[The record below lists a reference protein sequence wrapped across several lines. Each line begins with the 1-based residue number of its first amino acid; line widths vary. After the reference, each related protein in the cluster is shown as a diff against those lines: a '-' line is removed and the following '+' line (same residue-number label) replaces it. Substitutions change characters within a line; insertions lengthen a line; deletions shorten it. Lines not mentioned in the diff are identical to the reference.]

1 MRPRNALALAATTAA
16 ATTAV
21 ALLVAPADQ
30 AQAAAVAV
38 APACGAVNAPDF
50 PLATRIHGGPDA
62 YPAGGAFRTWNLDLT
77 NTTAQACRD
86 IHPVLVLTDRDRALL
101 PTQIRAEFYDA
112 EARVWRP
119 VAFESTDQAESVGVF
134 DASRTGLDGTP
145 AFPGFEVPAGRT
157 LTVPVRLSFSADAEP
172 DEVVVN
178 AAVVQKRGDD
188 GDWVGESGDYRL
200 TIGPADPHDETF
212 PTVPS
217 ADPTPTPTSAP
228 TPTRA
233 PVPSS
238 SAGPASPADPGTGK
252 GTGITPGLT
261 GLPGLPELAHTG
273 RQHALRLAPF
283 SAALLATGAGL
294 MLLARRRRT
303 RGSRSVHPPV
313 H

>member
-1 MRPRNALALAATTAA
+1 MRAPLRPRNALALAATTAA

-21 ALLVAPADQ
+21 ALLVAPATQ

-77 NTTAQACRD
+77 NTTARACRD

-145 AFPGFEVPAGRT
+145 AFPGFAVPAGRT
-157 LTVPVRLSFSADAEP
+157 LTVPVRLSFSADTAP

-212 PTVPS
+212 PTVPR
-217 ADPTPTPTSAP
+217 ADPTPTGAP
-228 TPTRA
+228 R
-233 PVPSS
+233 PSS
-238 SAGPASPADPGTGK
+238 SAGPADPGTGK
-252 GTGITPGLT
+252 GTGTTPGLT

-273 RQHALRLAPF
+273 RQYALRLAPV
-283 SAALLATGAGL
+283 SAALLATGAAL
-294 MLLARRRRT
+294 VLLARRRRT

>member
-1 MRPRNALALAATTAA
+1 MRAPLRPRNALALAATTAA

-21 ALLVAPADQ
+21 ALLVAPAAQ
-30 AQAAAVAV
+30 AQAAVAV

-86 IHPVLVLTDRDRALL
+86 IHPVLVLTDRDRALR

-145 AFPGFEVPAGRT
+145 AFPGFAVPAGRT
-157 LTVPVRLSFSADAEP
+157 LTVPVRLSFSADTAP

-188 GDWVGESGDYRL
+188 GDWVGESGDYLL
-200 TIGPADPHDETF
+200 TIGPVDPHDETF
-212 PTVPS
+212 PTVPD
-217 ADPTPTPTSAP
+217 AEPTPAA
-228 TPTRA
+228 TPTRTPA
-233 PVPSS
+233 PPRAPDPSS
-238 SAGPASPADPGTGK
+238 SAGPAAPADPGT
-252 GTGITPGLT
+252 TPGL
-261 GLPGLPELAHTG
+261 PGRPELAHTG
-273 RQHALRLAPF
+273 REAALRLAPV
-283 SAALLATGAGL
+283 SAALLATGAAL
-294 MLLARRRRT
+294 TLLARRHRT
-303 RGSRSVHPPV
+303 RRSRSVHPPV